1 MDRFISACFLL
12 ILAGSCQR
20 PVPASSRPPGPDL
33 PYDDSL
39 IHHAM
44 GLLQDG
50 DLVLRT
56 GNDFISQSLRLFSL
70 KDPTY
75 SHGGLARIRGGKLLV
90 YHAIGGEDNPA
101 ETLRRDPLGY
111 FWDPEHNWGIAIYRY
126 DLNRDGIRKLDS
138 MEQLFYSRKVKFD
151 LKFDL
156 KTDDSLYCTEFIYKS
171 LLRATGDSSY
181 IPLTHW
187 AGLTY
192 VATDNLFLNR
202 HAKLIYRATFK

>member
-1 MDRFISACFLL
+1 MDRFISVCIL
-12 ILAGSCQR
+12 ILFTGSCQR
-20 PVPASSRPPGPDL
+20 PTPALSRGPDL

-39 IHHAM
+39 IRHARS
-44 GLLQDG
+44 LLRDG

-70 KDPTY
+70 RDRTY
-75 SHGGLARIRGGKLLV
+75 SHGGLVRIRGGKLLV

-111 FWDPEHNWGIAIYRY
+111 FWDPGHNLGIAVYRY
-126 DLNRDGIRKLDS
+126 DLNPGGIRKLDS
-138 MEQLFYSRKVKFD
+138 MEQFFYSRKVKFD

-187 AGLTY
+187 AGMTY
-192 VATDNLFLNR
+192 VATDNLFLNP
-202 HAKLIYRATFK
+202 HAKLVYRISFR